1 MTQIDW
7 ILAITL
13 FVMLVGAAVYS
24 RRYMKD
30 VSSFIVAGR
39 KARMWLNLS
48 NSNSGGLGLVA
59 IAFVAQQGYLYG
71 LGYVWVS
78 LFTALVASVLFGI
91 FGFGIERFRASKA
104 MTAGQYH
111 EMRYSKALRILTG
124 IICGI
129 GGVVNMAAFPIT
141 GALFIMSFL
150 NWPEQCVIMGYHFQ
164 TLHLLTAFMIFSAV
178 FFAVIC
184 GQIGVLVTDYI
195 QGLII
200 MTGLFA
206 ITYLILEKTG
216 GFSSIGQTLSTQ
228 MGEVAFNPFLKKST
242 YGWIWFLWVL
252 LAGIWS
258 PFCFGPAITKN
269 ASADN
274 PKVVR
279 YMTLL
284 SYLFGQGKTII
295 MLLLGVG
302 AFIALGHNVPAG
314 VDEKTYTLS
323 ATAIYIGQICPSVL
337 KGLLLAAFL
346 AAFISTND
354 TYFLSWSSIWV
365 NDVICPLKKKPLS
378 REKHLLALRIV
389 VILIGIFLYVWGVL
403 YKIEDTLL
411 EYLMLTGVMW
421 LGGGIAVVFGLYWRK
436 ANTYGAYGAVISAIV
451 LPTIHLILQK
461 TYPGYD
467 IPTKLAGVVTIIVS
481 VMLMVIL
488 SLAINVPTKFVDYS
502 QAVKES
508 EEKDDVFGVKLK

>member
-1 MTQIDW
+1 MGQVDW

-13 FVMLVGAAVYS
+13 FALLVGAALYS

-59 IAFVAQQGYLYG
+59 IAFVAQQGYLHG
-71 LGYVWVS
+71 FGYVWIS
-78 LFTALVASVLFGI
+78 LFTAIIASVLFGI

-111 EMRYSKALRILTG
+111 EMRYSKSLRIING

-141 GALFIMSFL
+141 GALFIMHFL
-150 NWPEQCVIMGYHFQ
+150 NWPEQCMILGYEFQ
-164 TLHLLTAFMIFSAV
+164 TLHLLTAFMIFSAI
-178 FFAVIC
+178 FFAVVC

-206 ITYLILEKTG
+206 ITYLILDRTG
-216 GFSSIGQTLSTQ
+216 GFANIENILAAK
-228 MGEVAFNPFLKKST
+228 MGESAFNPLMEKSS

-279 YMTLL
+279 YMTLI
-284 SYLFGQGKTII
+284 SYLFGQGKTVI
-295 MLLLGVG
+295 MLMLGVG
-302 AFIALGHNVPAG
+302 AFIALGHVIPKG
-314 VDEKTYTLS
+314 IDEKTYTLA
-323 ATAIYIGQICPSVL
+323 ATAIYIGNICPNIL

-354 TYFLSWSSIWV
+354 TYFLSWSSIWI
-365 NDVICPLKKKPLS
+365 NDVINPLKKKPMS
-378 REKHLLALRIV
+378 RVAHLWALRITI
-389 VILIGIFLYVWGVL
+389 ILIGIFLYVWGVL

-436 ANTYGAYGAVISAIV
+436 ANTYGAYGAVISGIV

-481 VMLMVIL
+481 VFLMIIL
-488 SLAINVPTKFVDYS
+488 SLAINVPTKFVDYG
-502 QAVKES
+502 QAVRES